1 MPTVRC
7 FRRAI
12 RDRSGLARGWNVQ
25 VPSLRLSCGGN
36 LSLLPLL
43 RQVPVSGTLDS
54 RRGGDNAVFAEM
66 WQRPF
71 LLLDLS
77 YFLVFSNISLF
88 YLYPIVLEGM
98 GATPEAIG
106 WVMGFFSLATV
117 LTRPL
122 MGKLVGSRG
131 ESPVMWMGIIVVL
144 LATIGYL
151 FLESVGLPLFLVRV
165 VHGIGYSAFISG
177 SFSLVATA
185 VSPEKQGEAYGM
197 VGAAIMG
204 AGAIAPP
211 VGEILIRHG
220 GVPVLYWTAAACA
233 LCACL
238 AVFLAGVKPP
248 PGSRGQQ
255 GQKVRY
261 VPLLKDLPF
270 LFLMVSTL
278 LFANCQSTLVNF
290 LALISTR
297 EGVGSGRFFFVT
309 FFVAIIALL
318 TMGKVMDR
326 FGKRLFLRLA
336 YPLFALGLLLIPGFI
351 ASWRFLLPAIL
362 CGAGMGLLFPAHNAL
377 AAGYGTREQKPAAMS
392 FFTSVYD
399 TGFITGA
406 VFSGWIAQVWNLGGL
421 FIVTGSIAVGGL
433 LIVLFSPIRE
443 TAMRNP
449 G

>member
-1 MPTVRC
+1 
-7 FRRAI
+7 
-12 RDRSGLARGWNVQ
+12 
-25 VPSLRLSCGGN
+25 
-36 LSLLPLL
+36 
-43 RQVPVSGTLDS
+43 
-54 RRGGDNAVFAEM
+54 
-66 WQRPF
+66 
-71 LLLDLS
+71 
-77 YFLVFSNISLF
+77 
-88 YLYPIVLEGM
+88 M

-144 LATIGYL
+144 LATRGRDPHQARGGSRPL
-151 FLESVGLPLFLVRV
+151 LDRCGLRPVRV
-165 VHGIGYSAFISG
+165 PRRFSGRRQTTTWIQRSTRTKSEICAAPQRPSLPVSHGFNAAFRQLPINPGKFSG
-177 SFSLVATA
+177 AYIHPGRCGFGPFLLCDFFCGHYCASHHGKSDGPFWKTSLPEAR
-185 VSPEKQGEAYGM
+185 VSP
-197 VGAAIMG
+197 
-204 AGAIAPP
+204 
-211 VGEILIRHG
+211 
-220 GVPVLYWTAAACA
+220 
-233 LCACL
+233 
-238 AVFLAGVKPP
+238 
-248 PGSRGQQ
+248 
-255 GQKVRY
+255 
-261 VPLLKDLPF
+261 
-270 LFLMVSTL
+270 
-278 LFANCQSTLVNF
+278 
-290 LALISTR
+290 
-297 EGVGSGRFFFVT
+297 
-309 FFVAIIALL
+309 
-318 TMGKVMDR
+318 
-326 FGKRLFLRLA
+326 
-336 YPLFALGLLLIPGFI
+336 FI